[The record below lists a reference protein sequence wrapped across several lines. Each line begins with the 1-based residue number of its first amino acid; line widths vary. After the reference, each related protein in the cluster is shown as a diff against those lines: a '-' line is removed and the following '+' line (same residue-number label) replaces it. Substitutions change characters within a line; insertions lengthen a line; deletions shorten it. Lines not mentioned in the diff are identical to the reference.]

1 MKLSEKNLGARTNNK
16 VKTKQ
21 WIVASAV
28 IGGIAVAA
36 LAGAYI
42 TSDSSSQQ
50 ALLRIDKPTT
60 KSIGG
65 GVNDVDKEAFRV
77 QINQQVNEA
86 TKRMAELD
94 KQNAELK
101 AENERIRAE
110 EAKKRAEQDKKME
123 DFLKAQS
130 NSNRAQ
136 VGAGTAPP
144 PPPGGFTG
152 NNPFTQQ
159 GQAPQPPQA
168 RAGNF
173 LGIGPDGKPLPA
185 SGGAAGSRIV
195 REEIK
200 EAPAGAAGTGAQGG
214 QNQPRTGAQGPEA
227 VPKTAETYIPSGSY
241 VRAVLLNGLDAPT
254 GGNSQQSPHPIL
266 LRMVDS
272 ARLPNGVKSDIKD
285 CVMTGNGF
293 GDVASERAYIRIDR
307 ISCVDADGNAIDNK
321 VTGYIAGEDGK
332 TGLRGRIVQK
342 TGQLLSNALLAG
354 IGSGIGNAFRAGGV
368 TTTQSPLTGAT
379 TETTNDAFKS
389 GVGSGVSKAFDLLAS
404 YYIKLAEKT
413 FPVIE
418 VDAGRTVDVVFQ
430 QGLSIER

>member
-1 MKLSEKNLGARTNNK
+1 MKLSEKNLGARNNK
-16 VKTKQ
+16 SVKTKQ
-21 WIVASAV
+21 WMVAGVVVAV
-28 IGGIAVAA
+28 LAVVTV
-36 LAGAYI
+36 AGAFL
-42 TSDSSSQQ
+42 TTDSSTQQ

-65 GVNDVDKEAFRV
+65 GVNEVDKEAFRV
-77 QINQQVNEA
+77 QINQQVSEA
-86 TKRMAELD
+86 TKRMADLD

-101 AENERIRAE
+101 AENTRIREE
-110 EAKKRAEQDKKME
+110 EAKKRAEQDKKLE
-123 DFLKAQS
+123 DFIKAQQT
-130 NSNRAQ
+130 RP
-136 VGAGTAPP
+136 AGPATAPP

-168 RAGNF
+168 RTGNF

-200 EAPAGAAGTGAQGG
+200 DVPGAINTAPGSTAGQVRPGAQA
-214 QNQPRTGAQGPEA
+214 PDKA
-227 VPKTAETYIPSGSY
+227 PKTAETYIPSGSY

-266 LRMVDS
+266 LRMVDV
-272 ARLPNGVKSDIKD
+272 AQLPNGVKSDIKD

-389 GVGSGVSKAFDLLAS
+389 GVGTGVSKAFDLLAS

-418 VDAGRTVDVVFQ
+418 VDAGRAVDVVFQ
-430 QGLSIER
+430 QGFSIER